1 MFLEGVNDDE
11 ERVNERNCLSYSWT
25 VVVNVKLSECIMNP
39 EKWKYLFKGLSFT
52 YFEMLRIDGSDQAER
67 TREKGFRLMQD
78 LTNQKKLND
87 RDKCL
92 NKFNLNDGI

>member
-1 MFLEGVNDDE
+1 
-11 ERVNERNCLSYSWT
+11 
-25 VVVNVKLSECIMNP
+25 
-39 EKWKYLFKGLSFT
+39 
-52 YFEMLRIDGSDQAER
+52 MLRIDGSDQAER